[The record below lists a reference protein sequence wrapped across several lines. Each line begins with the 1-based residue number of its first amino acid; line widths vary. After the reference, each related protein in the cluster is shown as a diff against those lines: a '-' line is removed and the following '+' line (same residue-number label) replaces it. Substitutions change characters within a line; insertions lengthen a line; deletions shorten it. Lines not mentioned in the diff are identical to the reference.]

1 MGSDSFMQ
9 LFDLVIFGY
18 GLYMVYS
25 AFQMKKTH
33 QPPAML
39 INQTELIGARD
50 VKGFCEAMFRP
61 FVIFGVMAALYG
73 VLGLIN
79 DMVITIPAITFGS
92 IILFL
97 IMCYWFFQEMKKNKR
112 KFLK

>member
-1 MGSDSFMQ
+1 MGSDSFMM
-9 LFDLVIFGY
+9 LFDLIIFCY

-25 AFQMKKTH
+25 AYQMKKTH

-39 INQTELIGARD
+39 INQAELVGARD
-50 VKGFCEAMFRP
+50 VKGFCEAMFKP
-61 FVIFGVMAALYG
+61 FVVFGMMAAIYG

-79 DMVITIPAITFGS
+79 DFFISLAALNFAA

-97 IMCYWFFQEMKKNKR
+97 IMCYWFFREMKKNKS
-112 KFLK
+112 KYLK